1 MGVDEVDFKEVQ
13 VYLDKILIDAIK
25 AIEEYCVHDMEA
37 IEEYCVH
44 DMETM
49 VDISAKTNRFERRHV
64 NEKWKESR
72 YTRKRNN
79 NTEYF

>member
-49 VDISAKTNRFERRHV
+49 VDISAKTNRFERRH
-64 NEKWKESR
+64 
-72 YTRKRNN
+72 TRKRNN